1 MSPALATALDR
12 WQRFGFRAQAGLL
25 HRAPWAELLTW
36 DWPVMHILLTHV
48 GMSQSLR
55 GKGLTQ

>member
-1 MSPALATALDR
+1 MALDR

-25 HRAPWAELLTW
+25 RRAPWAELLTW

>member
-1 MSPALATALDR
+1 MALDR
-12 WQRFGFRAQAGLL
+12 WQGFGCRVQAGLL
-25 HRAPWAELLTW
+25 CRAELLTW